1 MSTAAVK
8 IKIMPTSPDANLKQI
23 EDSAK
28 KIIEDIGGKNP
39 TFVEEEIAFGLKAI
53 IVLFAWPEEKEL
65 EDLEAELQNIEDVN
79 SIQMIDIRR
88 AFGS

>member
-8 IKIMPTSPDANLKQI
+8 IKIMPTSPDANLENIK
-23 EDSAK
+23 ESAK
-28 KIIEDIGGKNP
+28 SMIEEMGGGNP
-39 TFVEEEIAFGLKAI
+39 TFTEEPIAFGLKAI
-53 IVLFAWPEEKEL
+53 IALFAWPEEKEF
-65 EDLEAELQNIEDVN
+65 EDLENELKNIEDVN